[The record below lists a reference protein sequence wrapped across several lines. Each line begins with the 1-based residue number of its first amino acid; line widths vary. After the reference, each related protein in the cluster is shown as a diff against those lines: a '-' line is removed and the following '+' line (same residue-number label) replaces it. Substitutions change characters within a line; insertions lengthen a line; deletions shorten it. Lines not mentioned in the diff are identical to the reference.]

1 VEQIEAEFSRVGL
14 AALPP
19 AAYEQFQRY
28 LDLLLRWNRQ
38 LNLTAI
44 RDPGQIIQR
53 HFVES
58 VFAAQ
63 HLPTGVMSLLDYGSG
78 AGLPGIPI
86 AICRPEIQVT
96 LAEAQGKKAS
106 FLQEALRV
114 LALRGRVYGGRV
126 ETMPEQ
132 DRFDAVSMRAVEKM
146 ESAIPIAV
154 KRASHYLVLLTTGK
168 SAEASRGFTPE
179 LEWLEPIPLPNSAQM
194 ILAIGRRTEPR

>member
-1 VEQIEAEFSRVGL
+1 VEQIAAEFSRAGL

-19 AAYEQFQRY
+19 AAYEQFQNY
-28 LDLLLRWNRQ
+28 LDLLLRWNQR

-44 RDPGQIIQR
+44 RDPLQVIQR

-58 VFAAQ
+58 AFAAQ
-63 HLPTGVMSLLDYGSG
+63 HLPAGITSLLDYGAG

-96 LAEAQGKKAS
+96 LAEARGKKAS

-114 LALRGRVYGGRV
+114 LAIPGQVFPGRV

-132 DRFDAVSMRAVEKM
+132 NLFDAVTVRAVEKM
-146 ESAIPIAV
+146 ESAIPVAA
-154 KRASHYLVLLTTGK
+154 KRAKRYLVLFTTGK
-168 SAEASRGFTPE
+168 LVASRNCAE
-179 LEWLEPIPLPNSAQM
+179 LEWFEPIRLPNSAQM
-194 ILAIGRRTEPR
+194 ILAIGQRK